1 MAKSKPIMKAA
12 ALDKTITSAT
22 ESLMKAGSN
31 AAAAVTAKQAE
42 EKKLNTQIK
51 QYTKKKATLT
61 KRNKTAAARL
71 KRDPSAVNKKAAATV
86 SKDLNAIKTALEKTR
101 ANKTA
106 LSTELSALKAAAKR
120 LTAYTKGINAADK
133 VLNKPAKKKRKK

>member
-1 MAKSKPIMKAA
+1 MAKTKPVMKAA

-22 ESLMKAGSN
+22 ESLTMACSN
-31 AAAAVTAKQAE
+31 AEVAVTTKTAE
-42 EKKLNTQIK
+42 EKKLNVQLK
-51 QYTKKKATLT
+51 QHTKKKATLT
-61 KRNKTAAARL
+61 KRNKIAAARL
-71 KRDPSAVNKKAAATV
+71 KKDPTAINKKAVATV
-86 SKDLNAIKTALEKTR
+86 SKELKAIKAALEKIR

-106 LSTELSALKAAAKR
+106 VSTELSALKAAAKR

>member
-22 ESLMKAGSN
+22 ESLTKACSN
-31 AAAAVTAKQAE
+31 AVAAVTAKQAE

-51 QYTKKKATLT
+51 QHTKKKATLT
-61 KRNKTAAARL
+61 KRNKTAAARF
-71 KRDPSAVNKKAAATV
+71 KKDPSAVNKKAAATV
-86 SKDLNAIKTALEKTR
+86 SKDLNAIKTALEKIR

-106 LSTELSALKAAAKR
+106 VSTELSALKAAAKR
-120 LTAYTKGINAADK
+120 LTAYTRGISTADK